1 MGQTE
6 RKSSKCLKSIK
17 IPLMIIGYINSTAQ
31 KKKFSIKD
39 FISKCNQICN
49 VTEEILNGKLYFW
62 CSAEY
67 RKQGERL

>member
-1 MGQTE
+1 
-6 RKSSKCLKSIK
+6 
-17 IPLMIIGYINSTAQ
+17 MIIGYINSTAQ

>member
-49 VTEEILNGKLYFW
+49 LTEEILHGKLHFL

-67 RKQGERL
+67 GKQGER

>member
-6 RKSSKCLKSIK
+6 RKSSKCLKSNK